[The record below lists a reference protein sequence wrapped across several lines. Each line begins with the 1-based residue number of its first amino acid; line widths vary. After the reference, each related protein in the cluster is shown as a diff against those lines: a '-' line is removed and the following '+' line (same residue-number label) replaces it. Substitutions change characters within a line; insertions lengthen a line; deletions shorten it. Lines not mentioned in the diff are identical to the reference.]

1 MGKLKLNKKPLTRRI
16 TLRLP
21 ADLGEMLD
29 AAGPRGM
36 SAIVRDALL
45 AQQENETQRR
55 PGASFDVIGGA
66 GVGEDHSGG
75 RVGSH

>member
-1 MGKLKLNKKPLTRRI
+1 MAAMGVNLVKRNKKPLTRRI

-45 AQQENETQRR
+45 AQQEQRR
-55 PGASFDVIGGA
+55 PQAGA
-66 GVGEDHSGG
+66 GGG
-75 RVGSH
+75 RALPAT